1 MVSELSKKKHGF
13 NRTAKTGPGRKG
25 RFNYRTES
33 KMDDQASPSSLTS
46 SRASSKT
53 SPWTPSMTPPP
64 LPEPTTTFQ
73 SFQLEKF
80 GDYEGS
86 ESDVSTWRLFNAVFF
101 GGGGD
106 MGRNIRQVCF
116 CILISSPSSS
126 PRHTVSV
133 LRRTR
138 KALEIWDILPPGQ
151 KLLWQSHVKQQ
162 QERFVL
168 CLRSDDEPT
177 FRR

>member
-101 GGGGD
+101 GGGGRHGTQHTTGLLLYLD
-106 MGRNIRQVCF
+106 F
-116 CILISSPSSS
+116 LTLLFSSPHCFGSSTYPKGSRDLGHLATWPETAVAKSCETTTGKVRTLS
-126 PRHTVSV
+126 P
-133 LRRTR
+133 L
-138 KALEIWDILPPGQ
+138 
-151 KLLWQSHVKQQ
+151 
-162 QERFVL
+162 
-168 CLRSDDEPT
+168 
-177 FRR
+177 